1 MPPKNK
7 EIGFKFRDITDQ
19 SNFDKFDHEV
29 CIPRLSSNLL
39 AIIEIGHKAFTV
51 LCEFIF
57 FNQ

>member
-7 EIGFKFRDITDQ
+7 EIGFKFRDTDQ
-19 SNFDKFDHEV
+19 STFDKFDHEV
-29 CIPRLSSNLL
+29 CISRLSSNLL
-39 AIIEIGHKAFTV
+39 AITEIRHKAFKV